1 MCDNWKNAIQTE
13 SDGRIKD
20 PYTKKWNKNNTPYFK
35 KKIRNVESLCKELG
49 IDIFNIIDG
58 SHIKKNTNTKDSSD
72 SQVLSLSFSKII
84 EKSGQD
90 YDIQEAIQAF
100 VKKSE
105 KAQNDAE
112 NVKREYLM
120 TILHLKNSE
129 KHNIPNEQIQYLKRL
144 ENQWAAIIKEVFD
157 VDIYNSNFKVK
168 RRSDKRNCYYDFRI
182 KFEKDSKIINKRID
196 LKVYENSIEPPQFN
210 ENQISKI
217 STFKSYLALFYDHFV
232 DKIIQNYNTMF
243 DDILVR
249 PSRENY
255 IKNAGLYK
263 CSKKDDDFFAI
274 IKRKTK
280 GKTENDKKFK
290 KSIDEI
296 TKESIS
302 AYIMTLTLDKLDLSW
317 LIELLNKKRNIHYFM
332 WSRKD
337 RVFNYITYKDDIK
350 DIISSIKNKNI
361 AIDKSKSYPKIVIK
375 GKTKNIE
382 IRLRWSNGN
391 GLCNPSVKISWKKH

>member
-1 MCDNWKNAIQTE
+1 MCANWKNAIQTE
-13 SDGRIKD
+13 SNGRVLD
-20 PYTKKWNKNNTPYFK
+20 PYTKKWNKKDTPYFR
-35 KKIRNVESLCKELG
+35 KKIKNVEILCKELG
-49 IDIFNIIDG
+49 VNVFNIVED
-58 SHIKKNTNTKDSSD
+58 SPIKEKTKTTDD
-72 SQVLSLSFSKII
+72 SQDGTLSFSKII

-90 YDIQEAIQAF
+90 YDIQDAIQAF
-100 VKKSE
+100 MKRSE
-105 KAQNDAE
+105 KAENDAE
-112 NVKREYLM
+112 NVKREFLM

-129 KHNIPNEQIQYLKRL
+129 KLNISNEQRHHLKLL

-157 VDIYNSNFKVK
+157 VDIYNSYFEVK
-168 RRSDKRNCYYDFRI
+168 RRSDKRNCYYDLRI
-182 KFEKDSKIINKRID
+182 KFEKDGKITNKRID

-217 STFKSYLALFYDHFV
+217 PTFKSYLAFFYDHFV

-243 DDILVR
+243 DDILVK
-249 PSRENY
+249 PSRDNY

-263 CSKKDDDFFAI
+263 CSKKDDDYFAM

-280 GKTENDKKFK
+280 GRTENDKTFK

-302 AYIMTLTLDKLDLSW
+302 AYIMTLSLDNLDLSW

-332 WSRKD
+332 WSRND
-337 RVFNYITYKDDIK
+337 RVFNYTTYKDDIK

-361 AIDKSKSYPKIVIK
+361 VIDKSKSYPKIVIK

-391 GLCNPSVKISWKKH
+391 GLCNPSVKITWKKSH